1 MRILQKM
8 IGLFRRPM
16 AEWGA
21 RQKSIEDLAHELEA
35 SAATMDERMRGR
47 PDSNTNRE
55 AIAHW
60 IGIERW
66 GQRRLHVALGATLI
80 MDEYHGYRPD
90 KEQGIEGLREEFAE
104 TRAETVQLARRL
116 DEKGVDPNTTIRH
129 NDLGDLSVR
138 GWLSY
143 LIQHPEQ
150 ESRARLI
157 GRTSDDAQD
166 AGQKHAGSTQS

>member
-1 MRILQKM
+1 M

-21 RQKSIEDLAHELEA
+21 REKSIEELADELEA
-35 SAATMDERMRGR
+35 SAATMDERMQGR
-47 PDSNTNRE
+47 PDSNVNRE

-66 GQRRLHVALGATLI
+66 GQRRLNVALGATLI

-90 KEQGIEGLREEFAE
+90 KEQGIEALREAFAS
-104 TRAETVQLARRL
+104 TRADTVRLARRL
-116 DEKGVDPNTTIRH
+116 AEKGVDPKTTIRH
-129 NDLGDLSVR
+129 NDLGDLSAR
-138 GWLSY
+138 GWLAY

-150 ESRARLI
+150 ESRGRLI
-157 GRTSDDAQD
+157 GRTSDDAQN
-166 AGQKHAGSTQS
+166 AGPKQADSTQN